1 MAVKAHTLFYKR
13 NDGEETNIC
22 VQIVHFFVGCNV
34 LVMQRLTDSRVI
46 NAVCEPLFSVCTLHL
61 SRVQRLLKNA
71 PTRDASP
78 PLERNALVQKSF
90 TWLQICF
97 LTGQSDR

>member
-1 MAVKAHTLFYKR
+1 MHSFIRGMTGREQIFVYKLY
-13 NDGEETNIC
+13 T
-22 VQIVHFFVGCNV
+22 FFVGCNV

-78 PLERNALVQKSF
+78 PLERNALVQQSF

-97 LTGQSDR
+97 LTCKSDRKRKY

>member
-1 MAVKAHTLFYKR
+1 MHSFIRGMTGREQIFVYKLY
-13 NDGEETNIC
+13 T
-22 VQIVHFFVGCNV
+22 FFVGCNV

-78 PLERNALVQKSF
+78 PLERNALAQQSF

-97 LTGQSDR
+97 LTCKSDRNRYH

>member
-1 MAVKAHTLFYKR
+1 MHSFIRGMTGRK
-13 NDGEETNIC
+13 
-22 VQIVHFFVGCNV
+22 QIFVCKLYTFFVGCNV
-34 LVMQRLTDSRVI
+34 LVMQRLTDRRVI
-46 NAVCEPLFSVCTLHL
+46 NAVCEPSFSVCALHL

>member
-1 MAVKAHTLFYKR
+1 MHSFIRGMTGREQIFVYKLYTSF
-13 NDGEETNIC
+13 D
-22 VQIVHFFVGCNV
+22 GCNV

-46 NAVCEPLFSVCTLHL
+46 NAVCEPSFSVCTLHL

-71 PTRDASP
+71 PRDASP
-78 PLERNALVQKSF
+78 PLERNALVQQSF

>member
-1 MAVKAHTLFYKR
+1 MHSFIRGMTGRKQIFVYKLY
-13 NDGEETNIC
+13 T
-22 VQIVHFFVGCNV
+22 FFVACNV
-34 LVMQRLTDSRVI
+34 LVMQRLTDRRVI
-46 NAVCEPLFSVCTLHL
+46 NAVCEPSYSVCTLHL

-78 PLERNALVQKSF
+78 PLERNVLVQQSF

>member
-1 MAVKAHTLFYKR
+1 MHSFIRGLTGRK
-13 NDGEETNIC
+13 
-22 VQIVHFFVGCNV
+22 QIFVCKLYTFFVGCNV
-34 LVMQRLTDSRVI
+34 LVMQRLTDRRVI
-46 NAVCEPLFSVCTLHL
+46 NAVCEPSFSVCTLHL

-97 LTGQSDR
+97 LTGQSDNASSR

>member
-1 MAVKAHTLFYKR
+1 MHSFIRGKTGRKQIFVYKLY
-13 NDGEETNIC
+13 T
-22 VQIVHFFVGCNV
+22 FFVECNV

-78 PLERNALVQKSF
+78 PLERNALTQQSF

-97 LTGQSDR
+97 LTCKSDR

>member
-1 MAVKAHTLFYKR
+1 MHSFIRGKTGRKQIFVYKLYTSF
-13 NDGEETNIC
+13 D
-22 VQIVHFFVGCNV
+22 GCNV

-46 NAVCEPLFSVCTLHL
+46 NAVCEPSFSVCTLHL

-78 PLERNALVQKSF
+78 PLEVAFCACVLCLRPF
-90 TWLQICF
+90 EC
-97 LTGQSDR
+97 

>member
-1 MAVKAHTLFYKR
+1 MGKIFVYKLY
-13 NDGEETNIC
+13 T
-22 VQIVHFFVGCNV
+22 FFVGCNV
-34 LVMQRLTDSRVI
+34 LVMQRLTGSRVI
-46 NAVCEPLFSVCTLHL
+46 NAVCEPSFSVCTLHL

-78 PLERNALVQKSF
+78 PLERNALVQQSF

>member
-1 MAVKAHTLFYKR
+1 MTGRKQIFVYKLY
-13 NDGEETNIC
+13 T
-22 VQIVHFFVGCNV
+22 FFVGCNV

>member
-1 MAVKAHTLFYKR
+1 MTGRKQIFVYKLY
-13 NDGEETNIC
+13 T
-22 VQIVHFFVGCNV
+22 FFVGCNV

-97 LTGQSDR
+97 FTGQSDR

>member
-1 MAVKAHTLFYKR
+1 MTGRKQIFVYKLY
-13 NDGEETNIC
+13 T
-22 VQIVHFFVGCNV
+22 FFVACNV
-34 LVMQRLTDSRVI
+34 LVMQRLTDRRVI
-46 NAVCEPLFSVCTLHL
+46 NAVCEPSY
-61 SRVQRLLKNA
+61 RVQRLLKNA

-78 PLERNALVQKSF
+78 PLERNVLVQQSF

>member
-1 MAVKAHTLFYKR
+1 MHSFIRGMTGREQIFVYKLYTSF
-13 NDGEETNIC
+13 D
-22 VQIVHFFVGCNV
+22 GCNV

-97 LTGQSDR
+97 LTGQSDRKRKH

>member
-1 MAVKAHTLFYKR
+1 MHSFIRGKTGRKQIFVYKLY
-13 NDGEETNIC
+13 T
-22 VQIVHFFVGCNV
+22 FFVACNV
-34 LVMQRLTDSRVI
+34 LVMQRLTDRRVI
-46 NAVCEPLFSVCTLHL
+46 NAVCEPSYSVCTLHL

-78 PLERNALVQKSF
+78 PLERNVLVQQSF

>member
-1 MAVKAHTLFYKR
+1 MHSFIRGMTGREQIFVYKLYTSF
-13 NDGEETNIC
+13 D
-22 VQIVHFFVGCNV
+22 GCNV

-46 NAVCEPLFSVCTLHL
+46 NAVCEPSYSVCTLHL

-78 PLERNALVQKSF
+78 PLERNALVQQSF

>member
-1 MAVKAHTLFYKR
+1 MHSFIRGMTGR
-13 NDGEETNIC
+13 E
-22 VQIVHFFVGCNV
+22 QIFVCKLYTFFVGCNV
-34 LVMQRLTDSRVI
+34 LVMQRLTGRRVI
-46 NAVCEPLFSVCTLHL
+46 NAVCEPSFSVCTLHL

>member
-1 MAVKAHTLFYKR
+1 MHSFIRGMTGREQIFVYKLY
-13 NDGEETNIC
+13 T
-22 VQIVHFFVGCNV
+22 FFVGCNV

-78 PLERNALVQKSF
+78 PLERNALVQQSF

>member
-1 MAVKAHTLFYKR
+1 MHSFIRGKTGRKQIFVYKLY
-13 NDGEETNIC
+13 T
-22 VQIVHFFVGCNV
+22 FFVGCNV

-71 PTRDASP
+71 PTRDASL

>member
-1 MAVKAHTLFYKR
+1 MTGRKQIFVYKLY
-13 NDGEETNIC
+13 T
-22 VQIVHFFVGCNV
+22 FFVGCNV
-34 LVMQRLTDSRVI
+34 LVMQRLTDSRVF

>member
-1 MAVKAHTLFYKR
+1 MHSFIRGMTGREQIFVYKLY
-13 NDGEETNIC
+13 T
-22 VQIVHFFVGCNV
+22 FFDGCNV
-34 LVMQRLTDSRVI
+34 LVMQRLTGSRVI
-46 NAVCEPLFSVCTLHL
+46 NAVCEPSFSVCTLHL

-90 TWLQICF
+90 TWLQFCF

>member
-1 MAVKAHTLFYKR
+1 MHSFIRGKTGRKQIFVYKLY
-13 NDGEETNIC
+13 T
-22 VQIVHFFVGCNV
+22 FFDGCNI
-34 LVMQRLTDSRVI
+34 LVMQRLTDRRVI
-46 NAVCEPLFSVCTLHL
+46 NAVCEPSFSVCTLHL

-97 LTGQSDR
+97 LTGQSDRKRKH